1 MRTVQHPR
9 ERKQFEIS
17 EQTSSESD
25 DADDSHP
32 ATDTAY
38 RKLIAAYCKQVFALP
53 LALLLLLLA
62 CIFVLFKGDDRSKEC
77 TSMSCGWPGTSP
89 FKTYVQR
96 LLRGLWRNSRPKRYA
111 R

>member
-1 MRTVQHPR
+1 MRTVHHPQ
-9 ERKQFEIS
+9 ERKQSEIS
-17 EQTSSESD
+17 EQTPSESD
-25 DADDSHP
+25 DADDSRP
-32 ATDTAY
+32 ATDAAY
-38 RKLIAAYCKQVFALP
+38 RKLITVYCNPVFALP

-62 CIFVLFKGDDRSKEC
+62 CLFILFKGDDRRKGSA
-77 TSMSCGWPGTSP
+77 SMSCGWPRISS